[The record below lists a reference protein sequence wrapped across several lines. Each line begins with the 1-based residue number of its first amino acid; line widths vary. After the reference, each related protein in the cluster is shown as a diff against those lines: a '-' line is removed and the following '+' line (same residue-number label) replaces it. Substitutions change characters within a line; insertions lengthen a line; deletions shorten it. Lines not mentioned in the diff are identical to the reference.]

1 MPNLHKSIFE
11 VLADTMKDYCNKY
24 RVKIQWYIMTSI
36 ENNTETIEF
45 FKKNNYFEYGA
56 ENIKFFIQ
64 TQLPMLDDKGKILLE
79 SKSKVRKAADGHGGI
94 FKTMLNSGIVKDM
107 KEKNI
112 KWIYIG
118 AVDNILSKMVDSL
131 LVGITIDKKLL
142 AGAKSIVKA
151 CPEEKVGVFCKKNG
165 KPSVVEYTEISKE
178 MSEEKNEDGELKFS
192 ESHILCNIFNIE
204 TIVKM
209 AEGDFKYHV
218 AHKKSNYIDSNGNL
232 IIPEKPNA
240 YKFENFLFDSFE
252 RLDDITI
259 LRVKREDEFAPIKN
273 AEGVDSPETAR
284 KLYID
289 FKNKNK

>member
-1 MPNLHKSIFE
+1 
-11 VLADTMKDYCNKY
+11 MKDYCNKY
-24 RVKIQWYIMTSI
+24 KVKIQWYIMTSK
-36 ENNTETIEF
+36 ENNFQTIEF

-64 TQLPMLDDKGKILLE
+64 TQLPMLDEEGKILLE

-142 AGAKSIVKA
+142 AGSKSIVKA

-178 MSEEKNEDGELKFS
+178 MSEEKNENGELKFS

-209 AEGDFKYHV
+209 AEGNFKYHV
-218 AHKKSNYIDSNGNL
+218 AHKKSNYIDNNGNL
-232 IIPEKPNA
+232 IKPEKPNA
-240 YKFENFLFDSFE
+240 YKFENFLFDAFE
-252 RLDDITI
+252 RLDDIAI

-273 AEGVDSPETAR
+273 EEGVDSPETAR
-284 KLYID
+284 KLYFD
-289 FKNKNK
+289 FQNK

>member
-1 MPNLHKSIFE
+1 
-11 VLADTMKDYCNKY
+11 MKDYCNKY
-24 RVKIQWYIMTSI
+24 KVKIQWYIMTSK
-36 ENNTETIEF
+36 ENNFQTIEF

-64 TQLPMLDDKGKILLE
+64 TQLPMLDEEGKILLE

-142 AGAKSIVKA
+142 AGSKSIVKA

-178 MSEEKNEDGELKFS
+178 MSEEKNENGELKFS

-204 TIVKM
+204 AIVKM
-209 AEGDFKYHV
+209 AEENFKYHV
-218 AHKKSNYIDSNGNL
+218 AHKKSNYIDNNGNL
-232 IIPEKPNA
+232 IKPEKPNA
-240 YKFENFLFDSFE
+240 YKFENFLFDAFE
-252 RLDDITI
+252 RLDDIAI

-284 KLYID
+284 KLYVD
-289 FKNKNK
+289 FKNKNN

>member
-1 MPNLHKSIFE
+1 
-11 VLADTMKDYCNKY
+11 MKDYCNKY
-24 RVKIQWYIMTSI
+24 KVKIQWYIMTSK
-36 ENNTETIEF
+36 ENNFQTIEF

-64 TQLPMLDDKGKILLE
+64 TQLPMLDEEGKILLE
-79 SKSKVRKAADGHGGI
+79 SKSKVRKASDGHGGI

-142 AGAKSIVKA
+142 AGSKSIVKA

-178 MSEEKNEDGELKFS
+178 MSEEKNENGELKFS

-209 AEGDFKYHV
+209 AEGNFKYHV
-218 AHKKSNYIDSNGNL
+218 AHKKSNYIDNNGNL
-232 IIPEKPNA
+232 IKPEKPNA
-240 YKFENFLFDSFE
+240 YKFENFLFDAFE
-252 RLDDITI
+252 RLDDIAI

-273 AEGVDSPETAR
+273 AEGVDSPKTAR
-284 KLYID
+284 KLYVD
-289 FKNKNK
+289 FKNKNN

>member
-1 MPNLHKSIFE
+1 
-11 VLADTMKDYCNKY
+11 MKDYCNKY
-24 RVKIQWYIMTSI
+24 KVKIQWYIMTSK
-36 ENNTETIEF
+36 ENNFQTIEF

-64 TQLPMLDDKGKILLE
+64 TQLPMLDEEGKILLE

-142 AGAKSIVKA
+142 AGSKSIVKA

-178 MSEEKNEDGELKFS
+178 MSEEKNENGELKFS

-209 AEGDFKYHV
+209 AEGNFKYHV
-218 AHKKSNYIDSNGNL
+218 AHKKSNYIDNNGNL
-232 IIPEKPNA
+232 IKPEKPNA
-240 YKFENFLFDSFE
+240 YKFENFLFDAFE
-252 RLDDITI
+252 RLDDIAI

-273 AEGVDSPETAR
+273 AEGVDSTETAR
-284 KLYID
+284 ELYNN
-289 FKNKNK
+289 FKNKNE